1 MCVAVVK
8 QVSSGGLRWKTVKRL
23 TGGII
28 RGEGFILI
36 RKWAE
41 FWWAEGSCW
50 IRGGIGWAKGWCLF
64 I

>member
-1 MCVAVVK
+1 MGEMTWMVK
-8 QVSSGGLRWKTVKRL
+8 LGL

-41 FWWAEGSCW
+41 MCGLRELCLEWAREV
-50 IRGGIGWAKGWCLF
+50 
-64 I
+64 